1 MGRGFCQRAFNNSE
15 AKLAGTKYGIPTAI
29 SFVCGRISMTVVTR
43 RAHAGVQQQHGPG
56 SNDSGHARDQTGV
69 RRYQQTRTRL
79 TLPFPFFSKRAGTEG
94 VVVWPRKPIRSAG
107 KERSAAVAL
116 VLREALSSENR
127 SGWRGGKE
135 EPPPEYQTRRGIVD
149 WTDQPYSDPRLSPRA
164 CLNRQA
170 GFTAARPAANWI
182 PS

>member
-1 MGRGFCQRAFNNSE
+1 MRFLS
-15 AKLAGTKYGIPTAI
+15 LPL
-29 SFVCGRISMTVVTR
+29 RIHRCRILLPLVTR

-116 VLREALSSENR
+116 VLREAFSSETDPA
-127 SGWRGGKE
+127 GWEAKKNPRRNIKPGG
-135 EPPPEYQTRRGIVD
+135 
-149 WTDQPYSDPRLSPRA
+149 
-164 CLNRQA
+164 
-170 GFTAARPAANWI
+170 
-182 PS
+182 